1 MEPHKR
7 RCERKNLRERGARG
21 RTLRLCAV
29 GRWFYQQKKAP
40 QRATHAECRCGTPPG
55 CLASPRCSHAISITV
70 FRGADLA
77 MAQRLAKPLEG
88 GMRLRDLMGPASGLK
103 QPL

>member
-1 MEPHKR
+1 MQSADAEPHQDA
-7 RCERKNLRERGARG
+7 L
-21 RTLRLCAV
+21 L
-29 GRWFYQQKKAP
+29 
-40 QRATHAECRCGTPPG
+40 HPG
-55 CLASPRCSHAISITV
+55 VHMPSPITV

-103 QPL
+103 QPLDVFPQTCSGG